1 MLQIAYF
8 STAATPQDAV
18 TIHKILTTARRNNER
33 DSITGLLVAG
43 GNRYL
48 QVIEGPT
55 AATEALYQAIR
66 ADKRHLAVS
75 TLLCRKVY
83 RRCFDD
89 WAMAFRREPRLDEF
103 DSFPQ
108 IVRYLTDQVEDQQ
121 LKGQIRF
128 FAGTFINTPRPP
140 GPDVWKLAG

>member
-8 STAATPQDAV
+8 STAATPQDSI
-18 TIHKILTTARRNNER
+18 TIHDILKTARRNNQR
-33 DSITGLLVAG
+33 DQITGLLVAG

-48 QVIEGPT
+48 QVIEGPK
-55 AATEALYQAIR
+55 AETEALYDAIR

-75 TLLCRKVY
+75 TLLCRSIY
-83 RRCFDD
+83 QRCFDN
-89 WAMAFRREPRLDEF
+89 WAMAFRRDPKLDEV

-108 IVRYLTDQVEDQQ
+108 IVRYLTDQVEDDR
-121 LKGQIRF
+121 LKGQIRY
-128 FAGTFINTPRPP
+128 FASSFITAPRPP